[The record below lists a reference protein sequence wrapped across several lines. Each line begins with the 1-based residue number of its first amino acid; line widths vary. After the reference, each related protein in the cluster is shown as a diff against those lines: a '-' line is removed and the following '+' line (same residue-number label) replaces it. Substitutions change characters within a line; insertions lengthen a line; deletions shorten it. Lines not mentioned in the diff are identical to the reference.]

1 MMTEL
6 PALLTRLETKAADLR
21 RKVAD
26 LEVEL
31 KKSRARLSEQE
42 AKLQIYKQKIN
53 DLTNRNQILK
63 VSSALARPSSQKG
76 NLAVEKILSEL
87 IAEVDRCITLLDR

>member
-1 MMTEL
+1 MTEL

-26 LEVEL
+26 LELEL
-31 KKSRARLSEQE
+31 KKSRARQTEQE

-63 VSSALARPSSQKG
+63 VSSTLSRPPSQKK
-76 NLAVEKILSEL
+76 NTAAEKILSDL

>member
-1 MMTEL
+1 MTEL

-21 RKVAD
+21 QKVAD
-26 LEVEL
+26 LELEL
-31 KKSRARLSEQE
+31 KKSRARQAEQE

-63 VSSALARPSSQKG
+63 VSSALSRPPSQKK
-76 NLAVEKILSEL
+76 NTAAEKILSDL

>member
-1 MMTEL
+1 MTEL

-26 LEVEL
+26 LELEL
-31 KKSRARLSEQE
+31 KKSRARQIEQE

-63 VSSALARPSSQKG
+63 VSSTLSRPPSQKK
-76 NLAVEKILSEL
+76 NTAAEKILSDL

>member
-1 MMTEL
+1 MTEL
-6 PALLTRLETKAADLR
+6 PALLTQLETKAAALR
-21 RKVAD
+21 QRVTE
-26 LEVEL
+26 LELEL
-31 KKSRARLSEQE
+31 KKCRARQNEQE

-63 VSSALARPSSQKG
+63 VGSALSRPPSQKK
-76 NLAVEKILSEL
+76 NMAAEKILSDL

>member
-1 MMTEL
+1 M
-6 PALLTRLETKAADLR
+6 ETKAADLR

-76 NLAVEKILSEL
+76 NPAVGKILSEL

>member
-1 MMTEL
+1 M

-26 LEVEL
+26 LELEL
-31 KKSRARLSEQE
+31 KKSRARQTEQE

-63 VSSALARPSSQKG
+63 VSSTLSRPPSQKK
-76 NLAVEKILSEL
+76 NTAAEKILSDL

>member
-1 MMTEL
+1 MTDWA
-6 PALLTRLETKAADLR
+6 ALLTRLETKAASLR
-21 RKVAD
+21 QKVAE

-31 KKSRARLSEQE
+31 KKSQARQAEQE

-63 VSSALARPSSQKG
+63 VGSALFRPPTQKK
-76 NLAVEKILSEL
+76 NTAAEKVLSEL

>member
-1 MMTEL
+1 MTEL

-26 LEVEL
+26 LELEL
-31 KKSRARLSEQE
+31 KKSRARQAEQE

-63 VSSALARPSSQKG
+63 VSSTLSRPPSQKK
-76 NLAVEKILSEL
+76 NTAAEKILSDL